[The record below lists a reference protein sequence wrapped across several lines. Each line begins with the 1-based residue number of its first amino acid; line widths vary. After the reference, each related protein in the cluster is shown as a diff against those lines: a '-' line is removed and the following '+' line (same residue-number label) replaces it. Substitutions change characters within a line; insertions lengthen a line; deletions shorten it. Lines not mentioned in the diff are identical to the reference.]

1 MIDDV
6 AALLGDRRADFPT
19 AVHMLAEAAAR
30 TPDHIAMIS
39 GDQQISYGDYVRCIA
54 ALAHN
59 LIALGAKGE
68 RVQVLKANSIETS
81 IAAFATWAAGGQLVL
96 LNPLYTIRELEP
108 LVRDAAPHVI
118 LCDAP
123 FVEMMSPVS
132 KSAGVSAF
140 QVFEDEGLSIANWLK
155 ADAHSLPTDL
165 PQAGDV
171 GLLAYTGGTTGLP
184 KAAVHTHKML
194 MALTRSIEASWPT
207 TIGGDI
213 WLSVAPQSHMWGWC
227 MTLLL
232 PVYGGNTVVNM
243 PKFHPELVLEALV
256 RHRVTIFAGGPS
268 AIYYALMNVDGLKSS
283 DLSALRL
290 CAGGGSPF
298 AVEMVKAW
306 HQFTGLTIHE
316 SYGMSEG
323 GPISNNRT
331 DRPNKIGSVGIAAPG
346 TDVQIVDIETG
357 NTVLPTGE
365 TGEIRTRGPQ
375 MVESYWRRPDE
386 TAETICDGW
395 VYSGDVGHIDDEG
408 FIFISDRKKDM
419 AVVGG
424 YNVFPR
430 EIDEVLYACDTVQ
443 EATTIGVPDDYMGE
457 VIHAFIVLKPGAP
470 SSVEIIQDFCRQRLA
485 KYKIPAD
492 ITFLD
497 ALPKT
502 PAAKIDKL
510 TLRAMAGGA
519 PKTRR

>member
-6 AALLGDRRADFPT
+6 AALLEDRRSDFPT
-19 AVHMLAEAAAR
+19 AVHMLAEAAKR
-30 TPDHIAMIS
+30 SPDHIAMIS

-54 ALAHN
+54 ALAHD
-59 LIALGAKGE
+59 LGTLGVRGE
-68 RVQVLKANSIETS
+68 RVLVLKANSIETS

-108 LVRDAAPHVI
+108 LVRDAAPRVI

-123 FVEMMSPVS
+123 FVEMMVPVS
-132 KSAGVSAF
+132 KSAGVATIR
-140 QVFEDEGLSIANWLK
+140 VFEDGDLGIANWLR
-155 ADAHSLPTDL
+155 ADVRDLPTDL
-165 PQAGDV
+165 PRADDV
-171 GLLAYTGGTTGLP
+171 GLLAYTGGTTGRP
-184 KAAVHTHKML
+184 KAAVHSHKML

-232 PVYGGNTVVNM
+232 PVYGSNTVVNM
-243 PKFHPELVLEALV
+243 PKFQPDLVLEALV

-268 AIYYALMNVDGLKSS
+268 AIYYALMNVDGLTSS

-306 HQFTGLTIHE
+306 HDLSGLTIHE

-331 DRPNKIGSVGIAAPG
+331 DRPNKVGSVGIAAPG
-346 TDVQIVDIETG
+346 TEVQIVDVETG
-357 NTVLPTGE
+357 NTVLPAGE

-375 MVESYWRRPDE
+375 MVESYWRRPEE
-386 TAETICDGW
+386 TAQTIRDGW
-395 VYSGDVGHIDDEG
+395 VYSGDIGRVDAEG

-430 EIDEVLYACDTVQ
+430 EIDEVLYACDVVQ

-457 VIHAFIVLKPGAP
+457 VIHAFIVLKPGA
-470 SSVEIIQDFCRQRLA
+470 SASTGVIQDFCRKRLA

-492 ITFLD
+492 ITFLE

-510 TLRAMAGGA
+510 TLRAMGGGT